1 MGEAMEA
8 ADPSIKS
15 TLLKCMRQPA
25 TTLSVQLAAIQA
37 FRRMQLTDE
46 VNSTHLSSSQ
56 YVLRRLYTQV
66 DQLCASVLPYR
77 CVPTSR
83 GSPHTPRVQCRSAWL
98 PT

>member
-46 VNSTHLSSSQ
+46 VNSLSSS
-56 YVLRRLYTQV
+56 
-66 DQLCASVLPYR
+66 
-77 CVPTSR
+77 
-83 GSPHTPRVQCRSAWL
+83 
-98 PT
+98 